1 MTTWQ
6 NQRWADTS
14 LQNGKYTLRKK
25 LGVGIFSATY
35 QGIDQHFNRP
45 VVIKTLDSALQSHP
59 DYGQFKQQFQA
70 TVIKLQQ
77 CQHPHLV
84 SAIDYFEEH
93 DLPFLVMDYVPG
105 QTGEELL
112 ATGITWTPEKAVHYI
127 RQLGSAL
134 QAMHD
139 RGLCHGDV
147 RPANIIRRQ
156 GTDDMVLI
164 DVGIVGDF
172 TLGIRQTY
180 ANLLMAGYA
189 SPAYYSEDFTPKP
202 TDDLYA
208 LAATLYCLLTGQPPA
223 IARLKSTAMDPVN
236 PKIDRRLLQVIF
248 DFGLQTAE
256 WRSTDVKTWLALLPD
271 YETTPKTPLATTLIT
286 TTLTAT
292 TLTTTTQRA
301 TQVVTPPKKSSALR
315 SLISPL
321 KLLGFTGAIA
331 GILGIGFGLAFRV
344 YRPALPGDSIL
355 HTEQSFPPRLNWPIS
370 ESGL

>member
-25 LGVGIFSATY
+25 LGMGVFSATY
-35 QGIDQHFNRP
+35 LGNDQHLNRP
-45 VVIKTLDSALQSHP
+45 VVLKTLTPALQSHP
-59 DYGQFKQQFQA
+59 DYPQFKRQFQEA
-70 TVIKLQQ
+70 ALKLQQ

-84 SAIDYFEEH
+84 SAIDYFEEY

-105 QTGEELL
+105 QTGAELL
-112 ATGITWTPEKAVHYI
+112 AAGIVMTPEKAVHCI
-127 RQLGSAL
+127 RQIGAAL

-139 RGLCHGDV
+139 RGLRHGDV
-147 RPANIIRRQ
+147 RPANIIRRH

-164 DVGIVGDF
+164 EVGIVSNF

-189 SPAYYSEDFTPKP
+189 SPDYYREDFCPQP
-202 TDDLYA
+202 ADDLYA

-223 IARLKSTAMDPVN
+223 IARLSVTS
-236 PKIDRRLLQVIF
+236 IDAANARIDERLRPAIF
-248 DFGLQTAE
+248 DFGLQPVE
-256 WRSTDVKTWLALLPD
+256 WRSTDIKTWLALLPD
-271 YETTPKTPLATTLIT
+271 YETPAKAPVATPLTDRANQLASQPI
-286 TTLTAT
+286 
-292 TLTTTTQRA
+292 QR
-301 TQVVTPPKKSSALR
+301 QKR
-315 SLISPL
+315 SPL
-321 KLLGFTGAIA
+321 HLLVFTGAIA
-331 GILGIGFGLAFRV
+331 GVLGIGVGLALRI
-344 YRPALPGDSIL
+344 YSPALPGDSIL